1 MPFSII
7 NLYNV
12 FFLKFLELPTEREMD
27 LWAELQAT
35 KETLRMTEEEMNLC
49 KREKMRFLDTLSK
62 ITVRAYYS
70 LNELPHAC

>member
-1 MPFSII
+1 MF
-7 NLYNV
+7 